1 MDIKEELLKYQIHSK
16 EQALRIAEYA
26 VASRKS
32 FQELM
37 DCFLADHVKLAQ
49 RAAWSVTW
57 ATQKKPAYIQ
67 PYIGALVRQLKR
79 TDVHNAVIRN
89 SARILE
95 DLEIPAEFHGE
106 VMSICFDF
114 IQNKA
119 APIAV
124 KAFSLTVLFNLSKFY
139 PEIKNELKIIIR
151 ENIDYESAAFQ
162 ARGKKILAKI

>member
-1 MDIKEELLKYQIHSK
+1 MDIKKELLKYQIQTK

-26 VASRKS
+26 VISGKN

-37 DCFLADHVKLAQ
+37 DCFLADDVRLAQ

-67 PYIGALVRQLKR
+67 PYIGVLVSQLKR

-89 SARILE
+89 SIRILE
-95 DLEIPAEFHGE
+95 DLEIPKEFHGE

-124 KAFSLTVLFNLSKFY
+124 KAFSLTILFKLSELY
-139 PEIKNELKIIIR
+139 PEIKNELKIIIQ
-151 ENIDYESAAFQ
+151 ENIDYESAAFR